1 MHNPMSL
8 STSYVDGQPMT
19 STLLRDSICQNI
31 VVRKSLVK
39 EEHFTGTHETS
50 VLADGTRIV
59 VPVAKVVIDSSYA
72 SA

>member
-1 MHNPMSL
+1 MSL

-19 STLLRDSICQNI
+19 STLLRDSIYQNI

-39 EEHFTGTHETS
+39 EEHFTGTHETC

>member
-39 EEHFTGTHETS
+39 EEHFTGTHETC

-59 VPVAKVVIDSSYA
+59 VPVAKNVIDSSYA

>member
-1 MHNPMSL
+1 MQNPMQL
-8 STSYVDGQPMT
+8 SASYVDGQLMT
-19 STLLRDSICQNI
+19 LTLLRYSICQNI

-39 EEHFTGTHETS
+39 EEHFTGRHETC

-59 VPVAKVVIDSSYA
+59 VPVAKAVIDSSYA